1 MLTKFYLKKF
11 NALYFSVFILSLLI
25 LSPFLSIFISLFG
38 EVTEYFFIIKD
49 RLFELYLFNTIIL
62 VVSVVSI
69 TFILGT
75 FSAFLVSFYEF
86 PGCRFFKWALILSFA
101 VPSYIYGYAFTA
113 FFENYGTAY
122 SIVSFFHN
130 SESVNTYI
138 PKFNGMV
145 GAIISLSFSLYVYV
159 YIFSR
164 STFTNQSSEIIET
177 SRIFGLSTGSFFL
190 KVLIPLSRPAI
201 ITGLSLVAMETLSD
215 FGTVYFFN
223 IPTFT
228 TAIYDSWMGFD
239 DTTTANL
246 LSAFLLIIILIF
258 FTTEKFSRKKSSYY
272 DRKLSNK
279 NLKKNINLH
288 GWASFFAFSF
298 CFLLFFLSFIFPFL
312 QMLYWSFKFPEYFF
326 IYNFFELNL
335 NLLKLIFLSLTLII
349 LVSFFVNYALRILN
363 SNFLNS
369 VSSLSIIG
377 YAVPGLIISIALMS
391 FLSFTSDYFNVNLR
405 NAFIGSIT
413 GLVLGYFLRFYSVSF
428 LGIQSNYLKIDKKV
442 DESSYLLGFSKF
454 KTFRLIHLPY
464 YKKPTLLISILLVIE
479 IIKELP
485 ITLVMR
491 PFNFETF
498 ATKAYSFASQDLLE
512 ATAVPSLSI
521 IVWATIFII
530 FTFKFSDSDK

>member
-1 MLTKFYLKKF
+1 MLRHFYLKKI
-11 NALYFSVFILSLLI
+11 NALYFSVFTISILI

-38 EVTEYFFIIKD
+38 EVSEYFYIIKD
-49 RLFELYLFNTIIL
+49 KLFELYITNTVIL
-62 VVSVVSI
+62 VVSVVFI

-86 PGCRFFKWALILSFA
+86 PGSRFFKWALILSFA

-122 SIVSFFHN
+122 SIISSFHK
-130 SESVNTYI
+130 SESINEFI

-145 GAIISLSFSLYVYV
+145 GAIISLSFSLYAYV

-177 SRIFGLSTGSFFL
+177 SRIFGLSTRMFFI

-258 FTTEKFSRKKSSYY
+258 LTTEKFSRKRTSYY

-279 NLKKNINLH
+279 KFKKNITLH
-288 GWASFFAFSF
+288 GWNSFFAFSF
-298 CFLLFFLSFIFPFL
+298 CFVLFFLSFFFPFL
-312 QMLYWSFKFPEYFF
+312 QMVFWSLKFPEYFF
-326 IYNFFELNL
+326 IYDFFELNF
-335 NLLKLIFLSLTLII
+335 NLIKLIFLSLTLII

-369 VSSLSIIG
+369 VSSFSIIG
-377 YAVPGLIISIALMS
+377 YAVPGLIISIAIMS
-391 FLSFTSDYFNVNLR
+391 FLSFTSDYFNLNLR
-405 NAFIGSIT
+405 NAFIGSIA

-428 LGIQSNYLKIDKKV
+428 LGIQSNYLKIDKRV

-454 KTFRLIHLPY
+454 KTFLLIHLPY
-464 YKKPTLLISILLVIE
+464 FKKPTLLISILLIIE

-485 ITLVMR
+485 ITLIMR

-512 ATAVPSLSI
+512 ATAIPSLSI
-521 IVWATIFII
+521 IVWSTIFII
-530 FTFKFSDSDK
+530 CTFKFSDSDK